1 MNKIKMDFPSI
12 QTLHTEDEASQ
23 IASAIIAAKTL
34 TQGKYLNDFESNFKD
49 FLNVKHAFGVNS
61 ATSALEV
68 AALLSG
74 CTEND
79 EVLLPAHTFT
89 ATALPFLRTKAKLVF
104 VDIELETFNMDLN
117 DLESKITSKSKVI
130 VPVHIYGVPLDMNK
144 LMILAKMHNL
154 FVIEDCAQAPGAMIN
169 GQKVGTFGDIGCFR
183 FHGQKNITTLG
194 EGGMLVTNNSNFANI
209 IPSLIK
215 IGSAPFQ
222 NQTKYWK
229 PAMSNIIESIP
240 GKLPNNFKMGEINA
254 FAGNLILNRY
264 DSIMIKRKSYFEKI
278 TNELSEFKELTFQKI
293 KPGFSPAYHLIPAFF
308 NGEKLNKTNDD
319 LINDL
324 FENFGIKTVVQY
336 YSLYKYE
343 LFINNGYNEANSLC
357 TNTELFFNNMISFP
371 FKSEMSDKE
380 LNYLINSIK
389 QTLNSYKL

>member
-1 MNKIKMDFPSI
+1 MCSSSWSYDKWS
-12 QTLHTEDEASQ
+12 
-23 IASAIIAAKTL
+23 
-34 TQGKYLNDFESNFKD
+34 
-49 FLNVKHAFGVNS
+49 
-61 ATSALEV
+61 
-68 AALLSG
+68 
-74 CTEND
+74 
-79 EVLLPAHTFT
+79 
-89 ATALPFLRTKAKLVF
+89 
-104 VDIELETFNMDLN
+104 
-117 DLESKITSKSKVI
+117 
-130 VPVHIYGVPLDMNK
+130 
-144 LMILAKMHNL
+144 
-154 FVIEDCAQAPGAMIN
+154 
-169 GQKVGTFGDIGCFR
+169 KVGTFGDIGCFS